1 MKLLKLIWGKN
12 IMLKIKNLKTGYDQV
27 PVVFDVSFE
36 IHEGEIVSI
45 VGSNGAGKTT
55 ILKTIS
61 GLIQPFSGEIEFMG
75 ERIDHMEA
83 YKIVEKGIIHVP
95 EGRHVFSKMTIKD
108 NLLMGAYRIK
118 SVEEVD
124 RLLEEVY
131 EIFPRLKEREK
142 QKAETLSGGE
152 QQMLAVA
159 RGLMAKPKILMID
172 ELSLGLM
179 PLLVDKILEI
189 LKAISKRGITILLV
203 DQKVHEAL
211 EIADRGYILQT
222 GRVITQGTS
231 EELLN
236 SDLVRQAYLG
246 M

>member
-1 MKLLKLIWGKN
+1 
-12 IMLKIKNLKTGYDQV
+12 MLKIKNLKTGYDQV

-179 PLLVDKILEI
+179 PLLVEKILEI

>member
-1 MKLLKLIWGKN
+1 
-12 IMLKIKNLKTGYDQV
+12 MLKIKNLKTGYDQV

-124 RLLEEVY
+124 RLLEEAY
-131 EIFPRLKEREK
+131 EIFPLLKEREK

-222 GRVITQGTS
+222 GRVITEGTS